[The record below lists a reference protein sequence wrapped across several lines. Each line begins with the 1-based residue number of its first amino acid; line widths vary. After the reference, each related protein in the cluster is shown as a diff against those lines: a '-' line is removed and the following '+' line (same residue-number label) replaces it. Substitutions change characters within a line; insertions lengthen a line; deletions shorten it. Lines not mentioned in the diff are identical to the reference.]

1 MHYLQYEKLCR
12 KRHWSISLAAQA
24 LQFAIRRSN
33 LL

>member
-1 MHYLQYEKLCR
+1 MHYLQTEKPCR

-24 LQFAIRRSN
+24 LQSTILRGN